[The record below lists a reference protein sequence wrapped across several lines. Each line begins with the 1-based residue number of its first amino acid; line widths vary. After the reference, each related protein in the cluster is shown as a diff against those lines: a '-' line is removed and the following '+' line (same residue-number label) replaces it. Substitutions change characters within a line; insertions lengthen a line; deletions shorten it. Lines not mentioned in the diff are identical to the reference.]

1 MASSAFLVLLLA
13 TAAPMGTAVGLT
25 AAEAGQQRALE
36 AAWDKELDGQPLTP
50 VESKEVEYTA
60 PVKRVTNLLTK
71 MKAELEKEGKDE
83 AEMYDKMVCWC
94 ETSEKEKTKA
104 VADAE
109 AKELALEAE
118 LNERQA
124 RFGTLATDID
134 QAKVDIAEMTEALKT
149 ATAVR
154 EKGAKEFRGE
164 ETDLTQAID
173 NVRNAVFVLSK
184 HQGGSS
190 LLQLDNNML
199 SGLRVLLRDTALRYE
214 MLLAKTGGRTSRP
227 RQQLAALLQTPAKS
241 KAAQD
246 LLSALDANGGKVPS
260 EELPIN
266 FAQDIVAHAAGR
278 PKSATFLQAK
288 DGQPLYASYSARS
301 DGIYGILTQMQE
313 EFEAELKASQK
324 AEVKAVADFE
334 ALAAA
339 KSKQIETTKAKL
351 DEMEG
356 EFAGNQKAIS
366 DAQEDLE
373 LTRNQRSADIKFL
386 QNLQTQCNDL
396 DTEWERRSKTRT
408 EEIAAV
414 SEALVILTED
424 DNREHL
430 AETAPGHKPSLASF
444 LQLRSGTEA
453 AARARRVRKAA
464 AILRSA
470 AQDPAFD
477 DDDLLSMWH
486 NRHSRPTVG
495 ASSAPR
501 AQLSTLAVSVQL
513 DSFTKVKEMMD
524 TMIAELKKE
533 QEEEVKF
540 KAFCRK
546 ELDETEQT
554 TFKKNVHREDLETKI
569 AQLAAHMEKLASEI
583 ADAQDQIAS
592 TKTLILKSS
601 QQREKENAEYQTLVA
616 DARATKAI
624 LTKALHR
631 LQAFYK
637 KAKGGD
643 FLQKAA
649 QTPPVQFNKYK
660 TNDNASPVIG
670 LIEQIIQ
677 DSDQLEGEATKGEYS
692 AQANYETMV
701 NDSTALIADLDAAIY
716 AKGKAIAQ
724 AKLDTADAQSDLDS
738 TNGELESLAQYD
750 SDLHAQC
757 DFTMKNFDIRQK
769 ARMQEME
776 AIGAAKA
783 ILSGDTLK

>member
-1 MASSAFLVLLLA
+1 
-13 TAAPMGTAVGLT
+13 
-25 AAEAGQQRALE
+25 
-36 AAWDKELDGQPLTP
+36 
-50 VESKEVEYTA
+50 
-60 PVKRVTNLLTK
+60 
-71 MKAELEKEGKDE
+71 
-83 AEMYDKMVCWC
+83 
-94 ETSEKEKTKA
+94 
-104 VADAE
+104 
-109 AKELALEAE
+109 
-118 LNERQA
+118 
-124 RFGTLATDID
+124 
-134 QAKVDIAEMTEALKT
+134 
-149 ATAVR
+149 
-154 EKGAKEFRGE
+154 
-164 ETDLTQAID
+164 
-173 NVRNAVFVLSK
+173 
-184 HQGGSS
+184 
-190 LLQLDNNML
+190 
-199 SGLRVLLRDTALRYE
+199 
-214 MLLAKTGGRTSRP
+214 
-227 RQQLAALLQTPAKS
+227 
-241 KAAQD
+241 
-246 LLSALDANGGKVPS
+246 
-260 EELPIN
+260 
-266 FAQDIVAHAAGR
+266 
-278 PKSATFLQAK
+278 
-288 DGQPLYASYSARS
+288 
-301 DGIYGILTQMQE
+301 MQE

-414 SEALVILTED
+414 AEALVILTED

-430 AETAPGHKPSLASF
+430 AETAPGHKASLASF

-486 NRHSRPTVG
+486 NRHARPTVG

-540 KAFCRK
+540 KAYCRK
-546 ELDETEQT
+546 EIDETEQT
-554 TFKKNVHREDLETKI
+554 TFKKNVQREDLETKI
-569 AQLAAHMEKLASEI
+569 AQLAALMEKLANEI
-583 ADAQDQIAS
+583 ADAQEQIAT
-592 TKTLILKSS
+592 TKTEILQAS
-601 QQREKENAEYQTLVA
+601 QQREKENSEFQTLVA
-616 DARATKAI
+616 DQRATKAI
-624 LTKALHR
+624 LTKALRR
-631 LQAFYK
+631 LEAFYK

-660 TNDNASPVIG
+660 TNNDASPVIG

-677 DSDQLEGEATKGEYS
+677 DSDQLESEATKGEYS

-716 AKGKAIAQ
+716 SKGKAIAQ

-738 TNGELESLAQYD
+738 TNGELESLGQYD

-757 DFTMKNFDIRQK
+757 DFTVKNFDIRQK